1 MRWRVWGL
9 GVGVLALAG
18 CGTMRPAPVGE
29 AEPLLASRVEA
40 PAPLGCADHPQI
52 DRWEARLRAR
62 RSVDRLLARGEIW
75 VPQLEVILADEGLP
89 AALAFL
95 PAIESGFRPTARGRH
110 GDVGL
115 WQLRP
120 AAARRFGLV
129 VTKRRDDR
137 LHPERATRAAARY
150 LRLLY
155 ARYRDWTLALA
166 AYNAGEGRV
175 DRALAKA
182 PRADFWQLAAD
193 GRLPE
198 TSSEYVPRFLAVL
211 RIAGSHE
218 PCVTT
223 TASRQR
229 DASRIN

>member
-1 MRWRVWGL
+1 MVLL
-9 GVGVLALAG
+9 GG
-18 CGTMRPAPVGE
+18 CGTLRPAPMTGE
-29 AEPLLASRVEA
+29 AQPLIASQPA
-40 PAPLGCADHPQI
+40 GPAPLGCADHPEI
-52 DRWEARLRAR
+52 DQWEARLRAKP
-62 RSVDRLLARGEIW
+62 SVDRLLERGEAW
-75 VPQLEVILADEGLP
+75 TPQLEPILLDEGVP
-89 AALAFL
+89 APLALL
-95 PAIESGFRPTARGRH
+95 PAIESGFRPAARGRH

-175 DRALAKA
+175 DRALAAA
-182 PRADFWQLAAD
+182 PRADFWELAAN
-193 GRLPE
+193 GRLPAHS
-198 TSSEYVPRFLAVL
+198 TQYVPRFLAVL
-211 RIAGSHE
+211 RIAGAHE
-218 PCVTT
+218 PCVTQ
-223 TASRQR
+223 TAMLPRLAR
-229 DASRIN
+229 PRLGCPTA